1 MPSKFN
7 FFIYWLKRVTD
18 GQTDTVLYIYRS
30 NFKPKILINCVCG
43 VEEMFECDCPLDGL
57 SVEVLSFQSS
67 HFIIQWR
74 GQTSPVATGFFL
86 EINLLLSLVGGAPK

>member
-1 MPSKFN
+1 
-7 FFIYWLKRVTD
+7 
-18 GQTDTVLYIYRS
+18 
-30 NFKPKILINCVCG
+30 
-43 VEEMFECDCPLDGL
+43 MFECDCPLDGL

-86 EINLLLSLVGGAPK
+86 EINLLLEGRQYKIFLSGYQKSV